1 MSWISGMHNL
11 GRVQAPSKR
20 RDDQERVQCEHIA
33 TAIYNELP
41 QIMLSAEYAGQVEQN
56 VEASK
61 GKLVTLIADIIQKE
75 LAR

>member
-1 MSWISGMHNL
+1 MSWILGMHNL

-20 RDDQERVQCEHIA
+20 CDDQDRIQCEHIA

-41 QIMLSAEYAGQVEQN
+41 QIMEAAEYAGQIEQN
-56 VEASK
+56 VEALK

-75 LAR
+75 LGR